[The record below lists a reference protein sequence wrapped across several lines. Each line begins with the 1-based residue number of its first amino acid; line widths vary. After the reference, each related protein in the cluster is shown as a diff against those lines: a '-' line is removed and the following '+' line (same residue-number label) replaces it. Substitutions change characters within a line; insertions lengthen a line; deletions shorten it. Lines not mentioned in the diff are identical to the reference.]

1 MQELDVTRLFDN
13 FDHQDSLAILFFMGI
28 AFLFGFLVGYVLRSR
43 KVRLLKKELKAKK
56 NELEGARIEI
66 NNLIEQLKAKD
77 STIQR
82 LKYDIQEVNTRAD
95 RMEKDRIRFYNEA
108 AQLKEQLKLEEK
120 QRTEQVTLAEEL
132 RAEIS
137 QLKASNATL
146 LASKDKE
153 DEETNHLAQMQS
165 VFMATKNRLETMEDR
180 LSKVELEN
188 DQLREQIKE
197 ESFVS
202 RGHDAAPAA
211 TPHPSS
217 IVDAPLTEEEPE
229 FSTTS
234 EKPVGSQK
242 IDVDTPNKDDLTAIN
257 GIGPFLEKQLNDLG
271 IYTYNDLASVD
282 PIRVPELTRAIG
294 HIPGRI
300 ERDKWIDQAVNL
312 AQQKSSG
319 VLASTP
325 TPASD
330 RSTTPPVVPMPQD
343 LTVIEGIGPH
353 LEKMLNDA
361 GIHNW
366 HDLAEVNDEELT
378 AILQASGPAYQII
391 DPKTWPAQAQL
402 AINGEWELLKE
413 YREEMNNK

>member
-56 NELEGARIEI
+56 NELEEARIEI

-77 STIQR
+77 SNIQR

-108 AQLKEQLKLEEK
+108 AQLKEQLKLEER
-120 QRTEQVTLAEEL
+120 QRTEQVALVDELNEE
-132 RAEIS
+132 IV

-146 LASKDKE
+146 MASKEKE
-153 DEETNHLAQMQS
+153 DEETNNLAQMQS
-165 VFMATKNRLETMEDR
+165 VFMATKNRLETLEGR
-180 LSKVELEN
+180 LSRVEMEN
-188 DQLREQIKE
+188 DHLRAQIKE
-197 ESFVS
+197 DSFVS
-202 RGHDAAPAA
+202 RGHDA
-211 TPHPSS
+211 TTTTTSS
-217 IVDAPLTEEEPE
+217 PDIVDAPLTEEEPE

-234 EKPVGSQK
+234 EKPIVSQK
-242 IDVDTPNKDDLTAIN
+242 IDLEEQTKDDLTVIT

-271 IYTYNDLASVD
+271 IYTFDDLADVD

-300 ERDKWIDQAVNL
+300 ERDKWIDQAIKL
-312 AQQKSSG
+312 AQQKRSG
-319 VLASTP
+319 VLASVP

-330 RSTTPPVVPMPQD
+330 RSIEPIIPAPQD
-343 LTVIEGIGPH
+343 LTIIEGIGPH

-366 HDLAEVNDEELT
+366 HDLAEVDDAELS
-378 AILQASGPAYQII
+378 AILKEGGPAYQII